1 MTQKKKVEQKKNSR
15 NRVSWL
21 RTTIW
26 ALGLAAWVGGTLFIS
41 QLLIAKLFVLI
52 LPEYL
57 LANNVVNG
65 IYSVVV
71 YAVCM
76 VLAIGLPWWVLKKKT
91 TRDELG
97 LRGLP
102 TWLDLLLAPVGL
114 VVVMIVAGILTTIM
128 VAILPSVDWQQAQ
141 EVGFHGLYDF
151 GEHLLAFI
159 CLVIIAPVCEEI
171 VFRGW
176 LYGKIRSRL
185 NMVASI
191 LIVSL
196 LFGLIHRQWNLGLNT
211 FVTSIV
217 LCGLREM
224 TGTIYSG
231 ILVHIIKNAV
241 AFYLVYVMGIGL

>member
-21 RTTIW
+21 RTAIW

-176 LYGKIRSRL
+176 LYGKLRVRL
-185 NMVASI
+185 TAVPAM

-196 LFGLIHRQWNLGLNT
+196 LFGIMHGQWNVGVTVFAMSLGM
-211 FVTSIV
+211 
-217 LCGLREM
+217 CAMREL
-224 TGTIYSG
+224 TGTIWSG
-231 ILVHIIKNAV
+231 VILHMIKNGI
-241 AFYLVYVMGIGL
+241 AFYALFVLM

>member
-21 RTTIW
+21 RTAIW

-176 LYGKIRSRL
+176 LYGKLRVRL
-185 NMVASI
+185 PAVPAM

-196 LFGLIHRQWNLGLNT
+196 LFGIMHGQWNVGVTVFAMSLGMC
-211 FVTSIV
+211 VM
-217 LCGLREM
+217 REL
-224 TGTIYSG
+224 TGTIWSG
-231 ILVHIIKNAV
+231 VILHMIKNGI
-241 AFYLVYVMGIGL
+241 AFYALFVLM